1 MKKLAIFVIF
11 IFAIGISCQAQ
22 QTAKD
27 IITKTFKL
35 YRQVL
40 SEREE
45 TTATIIYEDDRKED
59 KEDGRKEY
67 KVFTRWILFD
77 PAGEDKVIIKFSEP
91 ALNNGLGL
99 LIYRHSDSKDEQ
111 WLKLPSFN
119 RTRKIAIANQSQYFG
134 GTDIT
139 FEDAHQLIE
148 ERTQD
153 FEYNE
158 ILSPDDGWKIE
169 AVPNSGVDSGYSKR
183 IFFIRPDFACTAV
196 EYYNN
201 SDEPFKTQEN
211 SEIEI
216 YENGMWRA
224 KKVVI
229 TNRSLKRTTE
239 LTVTEREF
247 ENVNTNVF
255 TQDFLLRK
263 E

>member
-1 MKKLAIFVIF
+1 MKKLTILIIF

-45 TTATIIYEDDRKED
+45 TTATIIYED
-59 KEDGRKEY
+59 GRKEY

-91 ALNNGLGL
+91 KLDKNLGL
-99 LIYRHSDSKDEQ
+99 LIWRHKGRTDEQ
-111 WLKLPSFN
+111 WLKMPSFHKV
-119 RTRKIAIANQSQYFG
+119 RKIAVSDQSKYFG

-139 FEDAHQLIE
+139 FEDARQLIE

-153 FEYNE
+153 FYYNK
-158 ILSPDDGWKIE
+158 ILSSDDGWKIE

-183 IFFIRPDFACTAV
+183 IFFIRPDFVCTAV

-224 KKVVI
+224 EKVVI
-229 TNRSLKRTTE
+229 TNRLLKRTTE
-239 LTVTEREF
+239 LTVTERKF
-247 ENVNTNVF
+247 ENVNVNTNAF